1 MRSADGLADLLPGA
15 LTWAPVVES
24 YYGGVWLASV
34 PVASGSVTW
43 STGRDVPGSLDLT
56 VPRLT
61 SGFDWRPGLDPR
73 HPLGRFGQ
81 TLRVSVRVTSEV
93 SRRVWVLPLGVFLVT
108 ATQPDEGDVRV
119 TGASMMQRVVDDRL
133 MTPTPT
139 RAGATLYS
147 ELRRILPASLPLSK
161 DAALADRTCPAMSW
175 GESRIDAVTEIAD
188 AWPAR
193 LRETPQGAVRVLAPL
208 PDVPTPLA
216 TLTDGE
222 GGTVVSA
229 YESDSRDGVFN
240 RVVAR
245 GQETDDRG
253 MPTVQAVAEV
263 TSGPL
268 STRGPYGAVTMFHS
282 SPLYT
287 SKAAALSGARKRLA
301 DVTRRARTV
310 PVTLAPDPR
319 WELDDAVAIEADGQ
333 SWWGYVS
340 GLTIPL
346 TVEDGDQ
353 RMDIEVA

>member
-15 LTWAPVVES
+15 LTWEPRIES
-24 YYGGVWLASV
+24 YLGGVWLASV

-43 STGRDVPGSLDLT
+43 STGRDVQGSLDLT
-56 VPRLT
+56 VPRVV
-61 SGFDWRPGLDPR
+61 SGFDWRPGADVR

-81 TLRVSVRVTSEV
+81 TLHVSVRVSSLV
-93 SRRVWVLPLGVFLVT
+93 SGLAWNLRLGTFLVT
-108 ATQPDEGDVRV
+108 GSEPDAGDVRV
-119 TGASMMQRVVDDRL
+119 TGASMFQRVVDNRL
-133 MTPTPT
+133 TTPTPT
-139 RAGATLYS
+139 RAGGTLYS
-147 ELRRILPASLPLSK
+147 ELRRILPASIPLSM
-161 DAALADRTCPAMSW
+161 DAALTDRACPSMSW
-175 GESRIDAVTEIAD
+175 GESRVDAVYEIAD

-193 LRETPQGAVRVLAPL
+193 LRETATGGARILAPL
-208 PDVPTPLA
+208 PDVPIAPVP
-216 TLTDGE
+216 LTDGE
-222 GGTVVSA
+222 RGTVVSA

-245 GQETDDRG
+245 GQESDDRG

-287 SKAAALSGARKRLA
+287 SKAQALSGARKRLA

-319 WELDDAVAIEADGQ
+319 WELDDAVAVEAGGQ

-340 GLTIPL
+340 GLTFPL
-346 TVEDGDQ
+346 TVDDGDQ
-353 RMDIEVA
+353 RMDVEVA